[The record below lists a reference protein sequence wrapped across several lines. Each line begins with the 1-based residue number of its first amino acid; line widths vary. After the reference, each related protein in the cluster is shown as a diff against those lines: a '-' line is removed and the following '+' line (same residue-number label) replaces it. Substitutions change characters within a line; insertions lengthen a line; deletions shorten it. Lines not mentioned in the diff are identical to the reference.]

1 MGIGPR
7 WSQSLR
13 QCGRS
18 LLQDVVDGRSYTW
31 LKWVAAAVLFVEAYV
46 GVALPFFL
54 RITPSA
60 QWYLSLANAFAGG
73 AFFTFG
79 ALQSQPRR
87 LVDSLRAQMRQHAVS
102 ILHGMN
108 KSCVR

>member
-1 MGIGPR
+1 
-7 WSQSLR
+7 
-13 QCGRS
+13 
-18 LLQDVVDGRSYTW
+18 
-31 LKWVAAAVLFVEAYV
+31 VLFVEAYV

-79 ALQSQPRR
+79 ALLPLCCS
-87 LVDSLRAQMRQHAVS
+87 DHE
-102 ILHGMN
+102 
-108 KSCVR
+108 